1 MAIDG
6 VDEQK
11 LLELQNKLL
20 SPSDPIRSAEF
31 LRGREGVLKDIRRHL
46 STKGRHVFIYGDRG
60 VGKTSLAH
68 TAAIQFHPSDSDPIR
83 VAGAEGETFET
94 IISSVVRR
102 VYLKNAKPR
111 KNEVEGK
118 LGLELISGLPI
129 SLAMKRTIDRG
140 EAPEIR
146 SLNDAIEA
154 IAYVSKCY
162 SGVPVVVI
170 DEFDRFE
177 NDADKRKF
185 AELIKQI
192 SDQEINVKLI
202 FCGIGESMHSLL
214 GAHYSTGR
222 AITPIELPR
231 LDHES
236 LIKIVTT
243 AVNGVGLS
251 IDHETSSRIAILSD
265 GFPYF
270 AHLVTEKMIWQAFD
284 DENTITEILLQHF
297 GSGVDAAVT
306 NAMALLKETYEVATK
321 KYSGSYEEVLWALV
335 DKPTLTRQ
343 LQTIYN
349 DSYLPIM
356 SAIERKPMELRTF
369 NNRLNSLKS
378 ESHGHILKSPKRSWF
393 QFSENMVRGYVKLKA
408 AEHRVDL
415 GIDHHNSMAPASKK
429 LARDFYS

>member
-6 VDEQK
+6 VDEK
-11 LLELQNKLL
+11 TLLELQNKLL

-46 STKGRHVFIYGDRG
+46 STNGRHVFIYGDRG

-68 TAAIQFHPSDSDPIR
+68 TAAIEFHPSDSDPIR
-83 VAGAEGETFET
+83 VAGAKGETFET

-102 VYLKNAKPR
+102 VHLQNARSRTTKL
-111 KNEVEGK
+111 EGK
-118 LGLELISGLPI
+118 IGLPMI
-129 SLAMKRTIDRG
+129 SVAMKQTIDRG
-140 EAPEIR
+140 EAPEIG
-146 SLNDAIEA
+146 SFNDAIDA
-154 IAYVSKCY
+154 LGYVSNCY
-162 SGVPVVVI
+162 TGIPVVVI

-177 NDADKRKF
+177 SDTDKRKF

-192 SDQEINVKLI
+192 SDQEINIKLI

-243 AVNGVGLS
+243 AVDGVGLS
-251 IDHETSSRIAILSD
+251 IDYETSSRIAILSD

-284 DENTITEILLQHF
+284 DQATITKILLEHF

-306 NAMALLKETYEVATK
+306 NAMALLRETYQVATK
-321 KYSGSYEEVLWALV
+321 KYSDSYEEVLWALV

-343 LQTIYN
+343 SATIYN
-349 DSYLPIM
+349 ESYLPIM
-356 SAIERKPMELRTF
+356 SALGREAMELKTF
-369 NNRLNSLKS
+369 YNRLNSLKS
-378 ESHGHILKSPKRSWF
+378 ESHGNILRSPRRSWF
-393 QFSENMVRGYVKLKA
+393 EFSENMVRGYVKLKA

-415 GIDHHNSMAPASKK
+415 GIDHHNSKASADKK